1 MDDLFGPRAV
11 AWERFRTPLKP
22 TRKYGGA
29 LRPAGRAPMRI
40 GTESTV
46 APSTVPA
53 EMAEKIRARRASEV
67 YANAVDELNRWK
79 GQMPQAEWDR
89 LKAKVEGLK

>member
-11 AWERFRTPLKP
+11 AWERFRTPLGRKP
-22 TRKYGGA
+22 QHRTAR
-29 LRPAGRAPMRI
+29 
-40 GTESTV
+40 V
-46 APSTVPA
+46 TVPVLTVPE

-67 YANAVDELNRWK
+67 YVNAVDELNRWK

>member
-1 MDDLFGPRAV
+1 
-11 AWERFRTPLKP
+11 
-22 TRKYGGA
+22 
-29 LRPAGRAPMRI
+29 
-40 GTESTV
+40 
-46 APSTVPA
+46 
-53 EMAEKIRARRASEV
+53 MAEKIRARRASEV